1 MTSLCFISVAQGSS
15 DRLVQITGSVSS
27 NVAHAKHLMEDTIRR
42 NQSPLPDF
50 MVDTP
55 AADPKIMS
63 GGDNNNEYKFTVK
76 VGEDILKITSSNL
89 SLVKSAKIVLD
100 DYFSNRSQ
108 QVVIARQPLFPD
120 SSREAI
126 VQAESEDFGGR
137 IKQRRDNFAKT
148 ANNSVKS
155 KTDGK
160 NLILHTFSNILKIWH
175 HL

>member
-1 MTSLCFISVAQGSS
+1 M
-15 DRLVQITGSVSS
+15 QITGSLSA

-50 MVDTP
+50 MVDPTP

-100 DYFSNRSQ
+100 DYFSHRSQ
-108 QVVIARQPLFPD
+108 QVVISRQPLFPD

-155 KTDGK
+155 KPDGK
-160 NLILHTFSNILKIWH
+160 TFQP
-175 HL
+175 